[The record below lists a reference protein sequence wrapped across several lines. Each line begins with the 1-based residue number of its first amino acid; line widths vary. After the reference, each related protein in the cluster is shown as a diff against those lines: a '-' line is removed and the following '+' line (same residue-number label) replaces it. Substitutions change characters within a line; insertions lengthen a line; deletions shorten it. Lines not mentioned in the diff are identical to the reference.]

1 MTRDEFF
8 TNKENGALWD
18 VGVSINRTNP
28 LPLDS
33 NAVFK
38 SYDEAVTYAK
48 GVLAYPGQFIAV
60 VGLDEDGATEVSA
73 YLITVAGGEGA
84 TLVKLAQTTAS
95 GDLAADVAKLQTQ
108 VASIVAE
115 IGKAATDTDAAT
127 GLYKLIAEA
136 KAEAEKRILSV
147 SGADTSVNV
156 ATDAS
161 KNVTVDVAIS
171 KDANNDLKLEADGLY
186 VEVPE
191 YTLVKEKGSGDI
203 AAKYY
208 LAKDGAKLDG
218 VSIDISKE
226 LFVQSGKVVTYS
238 GNAPEGVAEGTYI
251 ELTLQN
257 QDTPLRI
264 NVGDLIEYVT
274 GGSGATDP
282 IQINVAADTH
292 KVTASILD
300 ASIAEGKLTTD
311 VQTKLKK
318 ADTALQETDIVT
330 GAANGTIKVKDTE
343 VAVKGLGSAAYKA
356 DTDFDEAGAAD
367 EAKAAVIGGNTDTKD
382 SDTIYGVRK
391 YADAK
396 LNDVVGSLDY
406 TDTAVANQFVTAVSE
421 ADGVISEV
429 SRRALVE
436 ADIPNIAISKV
447 TNLQESL
454 DAKQDNLAFMTDYNA
469 STNKVATASDI
480 ADAKNEVI
488 GDADDVA
495 TDDTIYGAKAYA
507 KTQADTACSNAKK
520 YADEILDGVT
530 GLVTRVESL
539 ETKVD
544 VTKVSEA
551 IETARSN
558 AVSVAKAYTDGEVS
572 NAKTAV
578 LGEANYDKTVK
589 DAYTLASNNRAD
601 ISNIKTKITEADTL
615 HAAMQSN
622 ITKAQETADAKVASV
637 TAISNKGIIIEGTAT
652 APTIGIAID
661 SNGNN
666 KATLTSEGLLVTV
679 PDADEYG
686 LVKDANSGE
695 FAAVY
700 HLTKN
705 NANIGAAINIPKD
718 MVVSSGEVVTNPEG
732 KDAGTYIVLTLAN
745 ATNDKIYV
753 NVGDLIEYVT
763 SGSGTDDAINI
774 IVSDDHKVTAEI
786 RDGSI
791 LETKLES
798 KTQQALADV
807 RKLEDVYVKKETGKR
822 LMTDAE
828 GTKLAGIE
836 EKAQVNKIES
846 IKISGS
852 ALTIDANKAVD
863 IPLATADAAGV
874 VITASGE
881 NQVAFADGIG
891 TVNSLNVQKLVQT
904 DGDVLII
911 DGGNASS
918 KF

>member
-8 TNKENGALWD
+8 INKENGALWD

-60 VGLDEDGATEVSA
+60 VGLDDEGATEVSA

-108 VASIVAE
+108 VASIITE
-115 IGKAATDTDAAT
+115 IGKAATETTDAT

-136 KAEAEKRILSV
+136 KAEAEKRVLSV
-147 SGADTSVNV
+147 SGADASVDV
-156 ATDAS
+156 VTDAN
-161 KNVTVDVAIS
+161 KNVTVGVAVS
-171 KDANNDLKLEADGLY
+171 KDANNDLKLETDGLY

-191 YTLVKEKGSGDI
+191 YTLVKEDGSDDI

-208 LAKDGAKLDG
+208 LAKDGVKLDG
-218 VSIDISKE
+218 VSIDIAKE
-226 LFVQSGKVVTYS
+226 LFVKSGKVVTYS
-238 GNAPEGVAEGTYI
+238 GNAPEGVTDGTYI

-257 QDTPLRI
+257 QDAPLRI

-274 GGSGATDP
+274 GGSAATDA
-282 IQINVAADTH
+282 IQVNVAADTH

-311 VQTKLKK
+311 VQTKLNL
-318 ADTALQETDIVT
+318 ANTALQEADIVT
-330 GAANGTIKVKDTE
+330 GVANGTIKVKDTE
-343 VAVKGLGSAAYKA
+343 VAIKGLGSAAYKA

-367 EAKAAVIGGNTDTKD
+367 EAKAEVIGGNTDTKD

-396 LNDVVGSLDY
+396 LNDVIGNLDY
-406 TDTAVANQFVTAVSE
+406 TDTEVTHEFVYKVDE
-421 ADGVISEV
+421 VDGVISV
-429 SRRALVE
+429 SRKVLV
-436 ADIPNIAISKV
+436 ADDIPNIAISKV

-469 STNKVATASDI
+469 STNKVATAADI
-480 ADAKNEVI
+480 TDAKNELI
-488 GDADDVA
+488 GDNADVA
-495 TDDTIYGAKAYA
+495 TDDTIYGAKVYA
-507 KTQADTACSNAKK
+507 KAQADTAYSNAKK
-520 YADEILDGVT
+520 YADDILDGDN
-530 GLVTRVESL
+530 GLVTRVATL

-558 AVSVAKAYTDGEVS
+558 AVSVAKTYTDGEVS

-578 LGEANYDKTVK
+578 LGEAGYGQTVK
-589 DAYTLASNNRAD
+589 SAYDLATANKND
-601 ISNIKTKITEADTL
+601 ISNIKTKITEADAL
-615 HAAMQSN
+615 HTAMQAD
-622 ITKAQETADAKVASV
+622 IVTAQETADAKVASI
-637 TAISNKGIIIEGTAT
+637 TATANKGIIIEGSAT
-652 APTIGIAID
+652 APTVGIALD
-661 SNGNN
+661 SNANN

-679 PDADEYG
+679 PDTDKYN
-686 LVKDANSGE
+686 LVKDADSGE
-695 FAAVY
+695 YAAVY

-705 NANIGAAINIPKD
+705 DANIGAAINIPKD
-718 MVVSSGEVVTNPEG
+718 MVVQSGEVITDPEG
-732 KDAGTYIVLTLAN
+732 RDAGTYIVLTLAN

-753 NVGDLIEYVT
+753 PVDQLIEYVT
-763 SGSGTDDAINI
+763 SGSDTDDAIGI
-774 IVSDDHKVTAEI
+774 IVSNDHKVTAEI

-807 RKLEDVYVKKETGKR
+807 RKLEDVYVKKEAGKR

-828 GTKLAGIE
+828 GTKLEGIE

-846 IKISGS
+846 VKANGTALAIS
-852 ALTIDANKAVD
+852 NKEVD
-863 IPLATADAAGV
+863 IPLVTADLAGL
-874 VITASGE
+874 VITATGE
-881 NQVAFADGIG
+881 NQVAFANGVG

-904 DGDVLII
+904 EGDVLII